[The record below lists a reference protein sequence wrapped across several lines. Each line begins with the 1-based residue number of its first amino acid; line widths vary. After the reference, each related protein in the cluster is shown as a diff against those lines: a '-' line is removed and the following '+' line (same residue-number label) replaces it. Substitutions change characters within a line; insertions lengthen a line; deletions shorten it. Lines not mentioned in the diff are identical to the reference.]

1 MSTPIVSMRHI
12 TKAFPGTIANDQID
26 LDLFPREIHVI
37 MGENGAGKTTLMNV
51 LYGMYRPDSGE
62 IYVDGKQAKIRSPVD
77 AQALG
82 IGMVFQHFS
91 LIEVFTVLEN
101 FAIGRRGGKVRLNLS
116 ELKSRIED
124 AERGYG
130 ISVDL
135 NRKVQQLSIAE
146 KQKAEILK
154 VLFMG
159 ARVLILDEPTSMLT
173 PQETSA
179 LFKNLR
185 AFTDKDK
192 SVVLITH
199 KLYEI
204 LEVADRVTVLRKGR
218 VVLKSTRKELTPSL
232 LAEAT
237 MGRSMATDDFSRDI
251 VANKGTL
258 SIKNLSVKG
267 DRGEEAISSATFD
280 VQRGEILGIA
290 GIAGN
295 GQKELVEAIV
305 GLRKNQSGEIILEG
319 DRITGRTVRQRMR
332 LGLRYMP
339 EDRKRRGVAIDLS
352 LTYNAVLRDHW
363 LAPFDHNYMLN
374 FPAMREFAKK
384 IISDF
389 GVVCSSES
397 SRADSLSG
405 GNLQKFI
412 VGRELLRT
420 AQYIIAENPTAGL
433 DMASTQY
440 VRRTLIDHRNA
451 GIGII
456 LLSGDL
462 DELIAMSDRIIVLY
476 RGRTSN
482 SVPRK
487 DFDKLKIGALMLGQE
502 SQIAQEP

>member
-1 MSTPIVSMRHI
+1 MSTPIVSMKHI
-12 TKAFPGTIANDQID
+12 TKTFPGTIANDQID

-62 IYVDGKQAKIRSPVD
+62 IYVDGKQVKIRSPVD

-101 FAIGRRGGKVRLNLS
+101 FAIGRKGGKVKLNLS
-116 ELKSRIED
+116 ELESRIED
-124 AERGYG
+124 AKRGYG
-130 ISVDL
+130 TSVDL

-173 PQETSA
+173 PQETAA

-185 AFTDKDK
+185 ALTDQGK

-204 LEVADRVTVLRKGR
+204 LEVADRVTVLRKGH

-237 MGRSMATDDFSRDI
+237 MGRSVATDDFPRDI

-280 VQRGEILGIA
+280 VQRGEIVGIA

-319 DRITGRTVRQRMR
+319 NSITGRTVRERMR

-363 LAPFDHNYMLN
+363 LAPFDHDHILN
-374 FPAMREFAKK
+374 FSAMKEFAKK
-384 IISDF
+384 IISEF

-397 SRADSLSG
+397 SRADALSG

-412 VGRELLRT
+412 VGRELLRV

-433 DMASTQY
+433 DMASTEY
-440 VRRTLIDHRNA
+440 VRRTLIDHRNT
-451 GIGII
+451 GVGII

-482 SVPRK
+482 SVLRR

-502 SQIAQEP
+502 SQIAQES

>member
-1 MSTPIVSMRHI
+1 MKNI
-12 TKAFPGTIANDQID
+12 TKTFPGTIANDQVD
-26 LDLFPREIHVI
+26 LDLFPNEIHVI

-101 FAIGRRGGKVRLNLS
+101 FVIGRKGSKISLNLS
-116 ELKSRIED
+116 KLQSKIED
-124 AERGYG
+124 AERNYG
-130 ISVDL
+130 ISMDL
-135 NRKVQQLSIAE
+135 SRKVQELSIAE

-173 PQETSA
+173 PQESSA
-179 LFKNLR
+179 LFKNLH
-185 AFTDKDK
+185 AFKDQGK

-218 VVLKSTRKELTPSL
+218 VVLKSTRKDLTQSL

-237 MGRSMATDDFSRDI
+237 MGRSMTTEEFPRDL
-251 VANKGTL
+251 VSAKGTL
-258 SIKNLSVKG
+258 SIKNLSVRG
-267 DRGEEAISSATFD
+267 DRGEEAVSSATFD
-280 VQRGEILGIA
+280 VQRGEILGVA

-305 GLRKNQSGEIILEG
+305 GLRKTRSGEIVLEG
-319 DRITGRTVRQRMR
+319 DRITGRTVRDRMR
-332 LGLRYMP
+332 RGLRYIP
-339 EDRKRRGVAIDLS
+339 EDRKRRSVAIDLS

-363 LAPFDHNYMLN
+363 LAPFDHNHILN
-374 FPAMREFAKK
+374 FSAMREFAKK
-384 IISDF
+384 IISGF

-397 SRADSLSG
+397 SRAEALSG

-412 VGRELLRT
+412 VGRELLRV

-433 DMASTQY
+433 DIASTQY
-440 VRRTLIDHRNA
+440 VRRTLIEHRNA
-451 GIGII
+451 GNGII

-462 DELIAMSDRIIVLY
+462 DELIAMSDRIIVIY
-476 RGRTSN
+476 RGRTN
-482 SVPRK
+482 NAITRK
-487 DFDKLKIGALMLGQE
+487 DFDKLKIGDLMLGREFQI
-502 SQIAQEP
+502 SQGL

>member
-1 MSTPIVSMRHI
+1 MSTSIVSMKNI
-12 TKAFPGTIANDQID
+12 TKTFPGTIANDQVD
-26 LDLFPREIHVI
+26 LDLFPKEIHVI

-62 IYVDGKQAKIRSPVD
+62 IYVDGMQAKIRSPVD

-101 FAIGRRGGKVRLNLS
+101 FAIGRRGGKVKLNLS
-116 ELKSRIED
+116 KLESTIED

-130 ISVDL
+130 MSVDL
-135 NRKVQQLSIAE
+135 NRKVQELSIAE

-154 VLFMG
+154 VLVMG

-179 LFKNLR
+179 LFKNLQ
-185 AFTDKDK
+185 AFKDQGK

-218 VVLKSTRKELTPSL
+218 VVLKSTRKDLTPSL

-237 MGRSMATDDFSRDI
+237 MGRSMTTEDFSRQI
-251 VANKGTL
+251 VTTKGTL

-267 DRGEEAISSATFD
+267 DRGEEAVSSATFN

-319 DRITGRTVRQRMR
+319 NRITGRSVRERMR

-339 EDRKRRGVAIDLS
+339 DDRKRRGVAIDLS

-363 LAPFDHNYMLN
+363 LAPFDHNQILN
-374 FPAMREFAKK
+374 FSAMREFAKK
-384 IISDF
+384 IISEF

-397 SRADSLSG
+397 SRTDALSG

-412 VGRELLRT
+412 VGRELLRA

-433 DMASTQY
+433 DMTSTQY

-451 GIGII
+451 GNGIM
-456 LLSGDL
+456 LFSGDL
-462 DELIAMSDRIIVLY
+462 DELIAMSDRIIVVY
-476 RGRTSN
+476 RGRN
-482 SVPRK
+482 KQRH
-487 DFDKLKIGALMLGQE
+487 
-502 SQIAQEP
+502 SQKRLRQTQDR

>member
-1 MSTPIVSMRHI
+1 LTTPIVSMKKI
-12 TKAFPGTIANDQID
+12 TKTFPGTLADDQVD
-26 LDLFPREIHVI
+26 LDLYPGEIHVI

-51 LYGMYRPDSGE
+51 LYGIYRPDNGE
-62 IYVDGKQAKIRSPVD
+62 IHVDGEPARIRSPVD

-101 FAIGRRGGKVRLNLS
+101 FAIGRKGGKVALNLP
-116 ELKSRIED
+116 ELKFKIEE
-124 AERGYG
+124 AERSYN

-135 NRKVQQLSIAE
+135 NRKVQELSIAE
-146 KQKAEILK
+146 KQKTEILK

-179 LFKNLR
+179 LFRNLDTFKNQG
-185 AFTDKDK
+185 K

-218 VVLKSTRKELTPSL
+218 VVLKSTRENLTPDI

-237 MGRSMATDDFSRDI
+237 MGSSIEAEDFPRHA
-251 VANKGTL
+251 VAAKGCL
-258 SIKNLSVKG
+258 SIKNLSVRG
-267 DRGEEAISSATFD
+267 DREEDAVSSATIE
-280 VQRGEILGIA
+280 VQRGEIVGIA

-295 GQKELVEAIV
+295 GQKELVEAVV
-305 GLRKNQSGEIILEG
+305 GLRKSQSGEIILEANKIT
-319 DRITGRTVRQRMR
+319 DQTVKERIR

-339 EDRKRRGVAIDLS
+339 ADRKRRAVAIDLA

-363 LAPFDHNYMLN
+363 AAPFDRNHIID
-374 FPAMREFAKK
+374 FSAVRAFARQ
-384 IISDF
+384 IISNF
-389 GVVCSSES
+389 GVVCSSET
-397 SRADSLSG
+397 SRAEALSG

-412 VGRELLRT
+412 VGRELLRP
-420 AQYIIAENPTAGL
+420 AQYIIAENPTSGL
-433 DMASTQY
+433 DMAATTY
-440 VRRTLIDHRNA
+440 VRRTLVEHRNA
-451 GIGII
+451 GNGII

-462 DELIAMSDRIIVLY
+462 DELIALSDRIIVIY
-476 RGRTSN
+476 RGQTGESI
-482 SVPRK
+482 PRR
-487 DFDKLKIGALMLGQE
+487 DFDKLKIGALMLGQGV
-502 SQIAQEP
+502 QTAQLS

>member
-1 MSTPIVSMRHI
+1 MKKI
-12 TKAFPGTIANDQID
+12 TKTFPGTIADDQVD

-51 LYGMYRPDSGE
+51 LYGIYRPDNGE
-62 IYVDGKQAKIRSPVD
+62 IHVDGKPVRIRSPVD

-101 FAIGRRGGKVRLNLS
+101 FAIGRKGRKVGLNLTD
-116 ELKSRIED
+116 LKSKIEE
-124 AERGYG
+124 AERTYD

-135 NRKVQQLSIAE
+135 NRKVQELSIAE
-146 KQKAEILK
+146 KQKTEILK

-179 LFKNLR
+179 LFKNLD
-185 AFTDKDK
+185 AFKNQGK

-218 VVLKSTRKELTPSL
+218 VVLKSTRENLTPDI
-232 LAEAT
+232 LAQAT
-237 MGRSMATDDFSRDI
+237 MGSSIQTEDFARHT
-251 VANKGTL
+251 VAAKGAL
-258 SIKNLSVKG
+258 SIKNLSVRG
-267 DRGEEAISSATFD
+267 DRGEEAVSSATFN
-280 VQRGEILGIA
+280 VQRGEIHGIA

-295 GQKELVEAIV
+295 GQKELVEAVV
-305 GLRKNQSGEIILEG
+305 GLRKAQSGEIILENN
-319 DRITGRTVRQRMR
+319 RITDKTVRERIR

-339 EDRKRRGVAIDLS
+339 ADRKRRAVAIDLP

-363 LAPFDHNYMLN
+363 VTPFDRNHIID
-374 FPAMREFAKK
+374 FSAAREFAKR
-384 IISDF
+384 IISEF

-397 SRADSLSG
+397 SRADALSG

-412 VGRELLRT
+412 VGRELLRP
-420 AQYIIAENPTAGL
+420 AQYIIAENPTSGL
-433 DMASTQY
+433 DMAATTY
-440 VRRTLIDHRNA
+440 VRRTLVEHRNA
-451 GIGII
+451 GNGII
-456 LLSGDL
+456 LISGDL
-462 DELIAMSDRIIVLY
+462 DELIALSDRITVIY
-476 RGRTSN
+476 RGRTSG
-482 SVPRK
+482 SIPRK
-487 DFDKLKIGALMLGQE
+487 DFDKLRIGALMLGQDFR
-502 SQIAQEP
+502 IAKS